1 MFTVADDNLGNTDL
15 ARPAECLM
23 QNCVGFF
30 PTLLRLQEIWSVEE
44 LRIDLFQVNE
54 VGDVNGMRRLDSHLF
69 KVLILHHNII
79 AALIFEAFYD
89 LLGRNLFR
97 VGFRHLFV
105 SNGAEIAG
113 TKLSKAKLFL
123 AFGRKNR
130 HWNIN
135 QPEADAAFPDGSHI
149 WGSFPIA
156 G

>member
-15 ARPAECLM
+15 ARPAECLV

-89 LLGRNLFR
+89 LIGGGFLRVRPPDLF
-97 VGFRHLFV
+97 F
-105 SNGAEIAG
+105 SDWAEIAWTNG
-113 TKLSKAKLFL
+113 
-123 AFGRKNR
+123 
-130 HWNIN
+130 
-135 QPEADAAFPDGSHI
+135 PEDKIFSPG
-149 WGSFPIA
+149 
-156 G
+156 

>member
-30 PTLLRLQEIWSVEE
+30 PTLSRLQEIWSVEE

-54 VGDVNGMRRLDSHLF
+54 VGDVNGMRRLDSHFF

-89 LLGRNLFR
+89 LIGGDFLR
-97 VGFRHLFV
+97 VGLRDLFISV
-105 SNGAEIAG
+105 LAEIAG
-113 TKLSKAKLFL
+113 TKM
-123 AFGRKNR
+123 
-130 HWNIN
+130 
-135 QPEADAAFPDGSHI
+135 PEAYVFLPGRRRKRHRKVKQSAADAPLPPRAPMG
-149 WGSFPIA
+149 
-156 G
+156 